1 MFDINSHSACYSTA
15 YDMIEIHG
23 KQQAFKIAWNKK
35 CDSLDADSRKFWTN
49 VVHIIAEFV
58 CKTNV
63 DF

>member
-23 KQQAFKIAWNKK
+23 KQKAIQIAWNKK
-35 CDSLDADSRKFWTN
+35 YDSLDPEVSKFWTN
-49 VVHIIAEFV
+49 VVHIMMEFV
-58 CKTNV
+58 SKTNV